1 MTDITENGKYY
12 IPEIEEF
19 YHGFEFQEIN
29 MMDNEFH
36 DEEFLFELAMTD
48 YAFHAEDFQRNIK
61 SGRIRVKHL
70 DHDDIISCCWDHKVT
85 SAGNAFFYY
94 GDNTLN
100 VNYAKH
106 DIIITCYCY
115 GNNVSL
121 FQGRI
126 QNKSEL
132 KRLMKQLGIEINQ

>member
-19 YHGFEFQEIN
+19 HTGFEYESGPRKWDKEIF
-29 MMDNEFH
+29 DIDCFGQTY
-36 DEEFLFELAMTD
+36 DQYFGSPLAD
-48 YAFHAEDFQRNIK
+48 DIK
-61 SGRIRVKHL
+61 NGEVRVKHL

-132 KRLMKQLGIEINQ
+132 KRLMKQLGIEINQQS